1 MAIRKLKPS
10 QYVAEFYPG
19 GAVTTQSVRNWIR
32 KGKLKAER
40 TPGNSFLV
48 LVEDNQ
54 PTNKVSQ
61 LVSFLES

>member
-1 MAIRKLKPS
+1 MAVRKLKPS
-10 QYVAEFYPG
+10 QYIAEFYPG

-54 PTNKVSQ
+54 STNKVSQ